1 MIKVNDI
8 QDALLLENLIQGVIR
23 RADGCSKEH
32 VLIELDMICTTLQ
45 KNVTRIESE
54 MEKEAV

>member
-32 VLIELDMICTTLQ
+32 LLIELDMICTTLQ
-45 KNVTRIESE
+45 NNVTRIESE

>member
-1 MIKVNDI
+1 MIMIRDI
-8 QDALLLENLIQGVIR
+8 QDALTVEELIQGVIR
-23 RADGCSKEH
+23 RGKDCSKEH

-54 MEKEAV
+54 MEKETI

>member
-8 QDALLLENLIQGVIR
+8 QDALLVEDLIQGVIR

-32 VLIELDMICTTLQ
+32 LLIELDMICTTLQ

>member
-1 MIKVNDI
+1 MIIRDI
-8 QDALLLENLIQGVIR
+8 QDALTIEELIQGVISR
-23 RADGCSKEH
+23 GKDCSKEH

-54 MEKEAV
+54 MEKETI

>member
-1 MIKVNDI
+1 MIMIRDI
-8 QDALLLENLIQGVIR
+8 QDALTVEELIQGVIR
-23 RADGCSKEH
+23 RAKDCSKEH

-54 MEKEAV
+54 MKKETI

>member
-8 QDALLLENLIQGVIR
+8 QDALILENLIQGVIR

-32 VLIELDMICTTLQ
+32 LLIELDMICTTLQ
-45 KNVTRIESE
+45 NNVTRIESE